1 MQIKRIFPS
10 VLSVAENIGGVAEML
25 VFMFVFMMLQ
35 HHDIIMELFLLNNA
49 VLQIDAASEL
59 EKPKKNQIS
68 DRKSIP

>member
-25 VFMFVFMMLQ
+25 VFMFVLMMLQ